1 MSSDE
6 SGPPV
11 DSRPARRG
19 RPKSVGLGERR
30 RAELT
35 EAAYEVF
42 SEFGYD
48 EASVSDIAKRAGMGQ
63 GTLYRYVEGK
73 RELLDLVVDLCIDRL
88 MGAIAVDELYDA
100 VRGSD
105 PAVARRIFRDVGDRM
120 YRLVD
125 EDPRLLKILTA
136 QVSAV
141 DREFRY
147 RVTGLYNTIDG
158 AITRL
163 IGEVRE
169 RGWLTIAQ
177 DRAPVLARIAPS
189 MGIPGLLLVLTCDR
203 DTPARRASYLDTA
216 VRIERGGI
224 LVRPAEPEQRP

>member
-6 SGPPV
+6 SGSPV

-105 PAVARRIFRDVGDRM
+105 PAVAGRIFRDVGDRL

-125 EDPRLLKILTA
+125 DDPRLLKILTA

-163 IGEVRE
+163 IGDVSE
-169 RGWLTIAQ
+169 RGWLTIGE
-177 DRAPVLARIAPS
+177 DKAPVLARIVPS
-189 MGIPGLLLVLTCDR
+189 MGTPGLLLVLTGDR

-216 VRIERGGI
+216 VRIERQG
-224 LVRPAEPEQRP
+224 LLKRPAGPEPRT